1 MQNAATRSIK
11 KVPSKEDEHSSPV
24 EPVLCTSMK
33 SMDLNQPMSEE
44 EARLWQELCDA
55 EMARKLQQDE
65 EEESKFRRDVSDLGR
80 RLAIEAQ
87 DRELAIML
95 QEKEKARLRKAK
107 EKARLIKAQQKAAA
121 ANRQESLQQ
130 AKAESPPPVTHNVAA
145 CLDPTWQ
152 RRQEHIENQQHSQ
165 MSLPITDLDFPASM
179 QPIVAGHRR
188 VIDPQSQP
196 ESPEPDAAEQ
206 SPRGKS
212 SKGCSHQ

>member
-1 MQNAATRSIK
+1 
-11 KVPSKEDEHSSPV
+11 
-24 EPVLCTSMK
+24 
-33 SMDLNQPMSEE
+33 
-44 EARLWQELCDA
+44 
-55 EMARKLQQDE
+55 MARKLQQDE

-165 MSLPITDLDFPASM
+165 MSLPITDLGKAAATEQTMPRFLAIPSASWLKVSNNQ
-179 QPIVAGHRR
+179 QPISRCKSSVPSYHSGRR
-188 VIDPQSQP
+188 VLLGWKP
-196 ESPEPDAAEQ
+196 SPVVFY
-206 SPRGKS
+206 
-212 SKGCSHQ
+212 H

>member
-1 MQNAATRSIK
+1 
-11 KVPSKEDEHSSPV
+11 
-24 EPVLCTSMK
+24 L
-33 SMDLNQPMSEE
+33 DLNQPMSEE

-80 RLAIEAQ
+80 KLAIEAR
-87 DRELAIML
+87 DRELALML

-121 ANRQESLQQ
+121 AAAAAAEASHQGSLQDPDE
-130 AKAESPPPVTHNVAA
+130 ESTTSPVTHNVAA

-152 RRQEHIENQQHSQ
+152 RRQEHIESQQHSH

-179 QPIVAGHRR
+179 QPIVSGHRR
-188 VIDPQSQP
+188 VIDQQSQP
-196 ESPEPDAAEQ
+196 TSPEPNAIEQ
-206 SPRGKS
+206 CSPRSSKS
-212 SKGCSHQ
+212 SKGCSQQ